1 MPTNSPYAP
10 ANLRV
15 CHLDRSFYRRFL
27 PRKRRKRKSYRTDT
41 RNPEDDSLVDS
52 PIREHRE
59 SEKHRERR
67 HTRGDDS
74 GVEFV
79 VVTDRSKSK
88 VIENGGGLRRER
100 EKSRYRR
107 EEDEESLV
115 DSVDRNEAEK
125 IVRRRERARMENGG
139 GGDER
144 YRVREKRREYFERDE
159 GR

>member
-1 MPTNSPYAP
+1 M
-10 ANLRV
+10 
-15 CHLDRSFYRRFL
+15 
-27 PRKRRKRKSYRTDT
+27 
-41 RNPEDDSLVDS
+41 
-52 PIREHRE
+52 REHRE

-67 HTRGDDS
+67 QTRGDDS

-88 VIENGGGLRRER
+88 VRENGGGLRRER

-144 YRVREKRREYFERDE
+144 Y
-159 GR
+159 